1 MTRDDILR
9 EAMGTVLDEIPRAA
23 QQARDEERA
32 TIVWYL
38 RGVAATAHDD
48 GTNCS
53 LSECEW
59 YAIHETYRCVA
70 RWIEEES
77 HHMGTK
83 P

>member
-32 TIVWYL
+32 AVVAWL
-38 RGVAATAHDD
+38 RDLGRVGSRWTAA
-48 GTNCS
+48 
-53 LSECEW
+53 EE
-59 YAIHETYRCVA
+59 
-70 RWIEEES
+70 IERGEHRTQEE
-77 HHMGTK
+77 